1 MTINVFIICIIKM
14 SKTVILKLVI
24 RMVKLEYNQTNLGLV
39 FIKFENNPTNFLS
52 RVFQVSKPDIAHIKL
67 PYIVKRFFK

>member
-1 MTINVFIICIIKM
+1 M

-52 RVFQVSKPDIAHIKL
+52 RVFQVSKPDIAHIK
-67 PYIVKRFFK
+67 